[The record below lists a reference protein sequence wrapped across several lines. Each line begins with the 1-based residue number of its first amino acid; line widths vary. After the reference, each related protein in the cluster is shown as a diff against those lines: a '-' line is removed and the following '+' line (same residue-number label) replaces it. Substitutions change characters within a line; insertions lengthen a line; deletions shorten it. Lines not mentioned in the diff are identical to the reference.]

1 MNKRMILVILIGIIS
16 VFYILN
22 ILYEN
27 NIEISYVMA
36 QTPATATNTS
46 ISTNTSTLINISVT
60 TATVTITI
68 IVYPLTE
75 TLETTLTRVVN
86 GTTTTEIS
94 TLLSMIFTLAP
105 TYTYTDY
112 KFISITETRPPTME
126 ERGAW
131 ISGGIIVG
139 ILVGLTIAYGYYG
152 RGVTMRRR
160 RE

>member
-1 MNKRMILVILIGIIS
+1 MNKRMILVILIGVIS

-60 TATVTITI
+60 TATVTI
-68 IVYPLTE
+68 IVYPLTK

>member
-36 QTPATATNTS
+36 QTPATATNTN

-60 TATVTITI
+60 TATVTI

>member
-60 TATVTITI
+60 TATVTI
-68 IVYPLTE
+68 IVYPLTK

-105 TYTYTDY
+105 HIPIPT
-112 KFISITETRPPTME
+112 ISLS
-126 ERGAW
+126 A
-131 ISGGIIVG
+131 
-139 ILVGLTIAYGYYG
+139 
-152 RGVTMRRR
+152 
-160 RE
+160 

>member
-36 QTPATATNTS
+36 QTPATATNIN

-60 TATVTITI
+60 TATVTI
-68 IVYPLTE
+68 IVYPLTK

>member
-60 TATVTITI
+60 TATVTI
-68 IVYPLTE
+68 IVYPLTK
-75 TLETTLTRVVN
+75 TLETTLTSVVN

>member
-16 VFYILN
+16 VFYILS

-36 QTPATATNTS
+36 QTPATATNTN

-60 TATVTITI
+60 TATVTI
-68 IVYPLTE
+68 IVYPLTK

>member
-60 TATVTITI
+60 TATVTI
-68 IVYPLTE
+68 IVYPLTK

>member
-1 MNKRMILVILIGIIS
+1 MILVILIGIIS

-46 ISTNTSTLINISVT
+46 ILTNTSTLINISVT
-60 TATVTITI
+60 TTTVTI
-68 IVYPLTE
+68 IVYPLTK